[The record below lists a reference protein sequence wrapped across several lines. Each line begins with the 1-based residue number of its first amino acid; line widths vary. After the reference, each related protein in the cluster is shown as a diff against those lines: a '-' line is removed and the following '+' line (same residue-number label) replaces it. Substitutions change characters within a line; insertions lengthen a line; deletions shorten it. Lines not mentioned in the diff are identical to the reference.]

1 MPAKTK
7 GAVANKA
14 PVKAGIAKQ
23 AVGAATTADGLH
35 PAELGGFTAELQ
47 LKASTPEGRSRLA
60 VLQAVRQ
67 AVVERGG
74 SPSCTAYA
82 GALLS
87 SLAQKQDEETTASVV
102 YVLGHVL
109 QHVGPGLLRGKFV
122 PLADVLVATGRSHP
136 DSAPVARHTL
146 QCIYM
151 AVKEQEGVAWRT
163 PQMGVL
169 CDILVSTATD
179 PRPKVRKAAQGY
191 LVQLMTE
198 ASPAGELARTSLE
211 GKIVSMSTATFR
223 ACTSTNT
230 TESQQLLG
238 MLRDIS
244 SGLSAKAL
252 QALSQ
257 PVIRLFGNDERTMV
271 GQIFNTLDA
280 FLQHEGSSSK
290 GLAKMISTALEN
302 QPPASA
308 GMEPI
313 NAYLTFLK
321 SVLQKLYAMD
331 PSACA
336 AKVPDAFASLS
347 DYLLPQERSDE
358 LAVAAGNA
366 LCDMIDA
373 CVKEPMM
380 QEAYLAA
387 QSSAKRAITPLEAV
401 AGHVAVLLQPRFKR
415 NWHCSLAIVQSLINR
430 LGPRCTP
437 VMDGAVSAL
446 IDLYPR
452 LSTIKGASPR
462 TPDELELAIGAAIV
476 KMGPGRFLELAPLLG
491 DAASEE
497 VQIAHPSNRLWL
509 LPLLKK
515 FVRGAPLAYFIRSLL
530 PLADEL
536 QSAAIAAD
544 GNDLPVEAKNLMHVN
559 SQVWALLPSFCL
571 ECTDLP
577 EAFAHIARRIGA
589 CIESE
594 PDLRN
599 VVCTALLNA
608 IRSMQKASDADHSMG
623 DEDSLVSPELAA
635 RSTATLTSFAKNFL
649 PILFNAAS
657 TATVTE
663 RPLLLEVIS
672 EYAQIA
678 EPGRLTGLFQV
689 STGHV
694 ACIFESEVLGLEMP
708 EADRRATCNRSRAS
722 ASALTVLCAAECDE
736 EAADCC
742 SGRGRHGG
750 RDRVGNHQDPFAGS
764 STLSHAGAGHSKC
777 RVLV

>member
-7 GAVANKA
+7 GAAST
-14 PVKAGIAKQ
+14 KAGAKPGVAKH
-23 AVGAATTADGLH
+23 AVGAATTSDGVH
-35 PAELGGFTAELQ
+35 PAELEGFAAELK
-47 LKASTPEGRSRLA
+47 LKSSTPEGRSRLA
-60 VLQAVRQ
+60 VLHAVRQ

-74 SPSCTAYA
+74 APSCTAYA

-87 SLAQKQDEETTASVV
+87 SLGQKQDEETTASVV

-122 PLADVLVATGRSHP
+122 PLADVLVATGKSHP

-163 PQMGVL
+163 PQMNVL

-179 PRPKVRKAAQGY
+179 PRPKVRKAAQSC

-198 ASPAGELARTSLE
+198 PSPAGELARTFLE

-252 QALSQ
+252 QALAQ
-257 PVIRLFGNDERTMV
+257 PVLKLLANDERTMV
-271 GQIFNTLDA
+271 GQIFTTLDS
-280 FLQHEGSSSK
+280 FLQHDCGSSKAVS
-290 GLAKMISTALEN
+290 KMISTALEN

-313 NAYLTFLK
+313 NAFITFLK
-321 SVLQKLYAMD
+321 TLLHKLQATD
-331 PSACA
+331 PGACA

-347 DYLLPQERSDE
+347 DYLLPQEKSDE

-366 LCDMIDA
+366 ICDIIDA
-373 CVKEPMM
+373 CIKEPMI

-387 QSSAKRAITPLEAV
+387 QSSAKTRAPTTPLEAV
-401 AGHVAVLLQPRFKR
+401 AGHAVVLLQPRFKR
-415 NWHCSLAIVQSLINR
+415 NWHCSLAIVQSLLNR
-430 LGPRCTP
+430 LGARCSP
-437 VMDGAVSAL
+437 VMDGAVAAL
-446 IDLYPR
+446 IDLHPR
-452 LSTIKGASPR
+452 LPSMKGASPR
-462 TPDELELAIGAAIV
+462 TPEELELAIGAAIV
-476 KMGPGRFLELAPLLG
+476 KMGPGRFLEVAPLLS
-491 DAASEE
+491 DAASEGLE
-497 VQIAHPSNRLWL
+497 IAHPGNRLWL
-509 LPLLKK
+509 LPLLKR

-530 PLADEL
+530 PLADKL
-536 QSAAIAAD
+536 QSAAVAAD

-559 SQVWALLPSFCL
+559 SQVWGLLPAFCL

-577 EAFAHIARRIGA
+577 EAFAHIARRMGT

-599 VVCTALLNA
+599 IVCSALLNA
-608 IRSMQKASDADHSMG
+608 IRSMRRSADTDHSMG
-623 DEDSLVSPELAA
+623 DEDTLVSPDLAA
-635 RSTATLTSFAKNFL
+635 RSTAALAGFAKNFL

-657 TATVTE
+657 TAPVNE

-678 EPGRLTGLFQV
+678 EPTRLTALFQV
-689 STGHV
+689 GR
-694 ACIFESEVLGLEMP
+694 LPPPP
-708 EADRRATCNRSRAS
+708 EAKALSTRR
-722 ASALTVLCAAECDE
+722 V
-736 EAADCC
+736 
-742 SGRGRHGG
+742 
-750 RDRVGNHQDPFAGS
+750 
-764 STLSHAGAGHSKC
+764 
-777 RVLV
+777 